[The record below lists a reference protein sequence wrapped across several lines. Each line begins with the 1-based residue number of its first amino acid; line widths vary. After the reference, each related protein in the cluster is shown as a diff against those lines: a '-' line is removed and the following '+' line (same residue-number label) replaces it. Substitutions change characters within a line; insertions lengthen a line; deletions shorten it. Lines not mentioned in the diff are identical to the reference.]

1 MSIKIANILPNVTTV
16 KSDSYSK
23 DVSPFAEKKN
33 KIKIVCRQV
42 LEILEDTLIWRP

>member
-1 MSIKIANILPNVTTV
+1 MSIKTANILPNVTTV

-23 DVSPFAEKKN
+23 DVSPFVEKN

-42 LEILEDTLIWRP
+42 LEILEDALIWRP